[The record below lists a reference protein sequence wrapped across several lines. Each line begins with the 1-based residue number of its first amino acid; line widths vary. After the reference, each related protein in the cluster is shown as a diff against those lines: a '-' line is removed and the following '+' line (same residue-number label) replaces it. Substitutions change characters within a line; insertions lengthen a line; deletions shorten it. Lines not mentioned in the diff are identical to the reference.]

1 MTMPWSAARESVC
14 VCRGR
19 DGGSRGGWM
28 LQICL
33 WPDKLF
39 KLSLSAPTHTYTRG
53 MQIDERVKERERES
67 DWERQGERHART
79 ILGAATPRFRFCVC
93 FLVYLVAPLGLCFVL
108 CSPSHTL
115 SLSLSLSLTQHTRTY
130 TGTRVLSV
138 LQVRLEFGFGFGG
151 NATVFSLW
159 IFISRLQKL
168 ANSLKRQVHTYIKV
182 TQNTHTYT

>member
-1 MTMPWSAARESVC
+1 
-14 VCRGR
+14 
-19 DGGSRGGWM
+19 
-28 LQICL
+28 
-33 WPDKLF
+33 
-39 KLSLSAPTHTYTRG
+39 

-67 DWERQGERHART
+67 DWERQGERQART

-115 SLSLSLSLTQHTRTY
+115 SLSLSLAHPTHTH

-168 ANSLKRQVHTYIKV
+168 ANSLKR
-182 TQNTHTYT
+182 

>member
-1 MTMPWSAARESVC
+1 
-14 VCRGR
+14 
-19 DGGSRGGWM
+19 M

-53 MQIDERVKERERES
+53 MQIDERVKERES
-67 DWERQGERHART
+67 DWERQGERQART

-115 SLSLSLSLTQHTRTY
+115 SLSLSLSPNTRTHTHTY
-130 TGTRVLSV
+130 TSTRVLSV

-151 NATVFSLW
+151 NATVFSLQ

-168 ANSLKRQVHTYIKV
+168 ANSLKRQVHTSKSHRTHKHIH
-182 TQNTHTYT
+182 NT